1 VPATTPETTYDPAI
15 RRVEYTF
22 VPPKATVRF
31 QEKNGAAIPEI
42 KDDELRAIF
51 REFDLNGDGFIQM
64 NELRSVMVKMGQ
76 SPTDEELTAMFNA
89 ADKDKDGNID
99 FQGAYLRLVIRWS
112 EKQTA
117 VNLSAEFMGI
127 ARANP
132 LSMSLRSVFEELD
145 VDGDGHITRSE
156 LRTAFERMGH
166 SLNDEEIKSIYRQ
179 VDVNQD
185 GKINFE
191 GPFFH

>member
-1 VPATTPETTYDPAI
+1 VVSVCVSVRAWPTPPPAHFPHLQPWAPAARRRVPATTPETTYDPAI

-99 FQGAYLRLVIRWS
+99 FQGAYLRLVIR
-112 EKQTA
+112 
-117 VNLSAEFMGI
+117 
-127 ARANP
+127 
-132 LSMSLRSVFEELD
+132 
-145 VDGDGHITRSE
+145 
-156 LRTAFERMGH
+156 
-166 SLNDEEIKSIYRQ
+166 
-179 VDVNQD
+179 
-185 GKINFE
+185 
-191 GPFFH
+191 